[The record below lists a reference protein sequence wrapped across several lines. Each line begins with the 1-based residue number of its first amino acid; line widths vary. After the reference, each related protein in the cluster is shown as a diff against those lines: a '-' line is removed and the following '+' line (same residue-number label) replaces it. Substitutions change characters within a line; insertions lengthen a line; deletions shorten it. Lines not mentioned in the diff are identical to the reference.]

1 MKSKIL
7 VVDDNKFILDLISY
21 VLDNE
26 GYNVEV
32 SNKAEGLLNKIEA
45 AHPSL
50 IILDVSLPDGD
61 GRDLCRQIKETQTFK
76 KIPVVMC
83 SGRSD
88 IGDVVH
94 QQGAPDGVLRKP
106 FDMNQL
112 LRMVEDKLSLAA

>member
-1 MKSKIL
+1 MKNKIL

-32 SNKAEGLLNKIEA
+32 SSKAEGLLSKIEA
-45 AHPSL
+45 SHPSL
-50 IILDVSLPDGD
+50 IILDASLPDGD
-61 GRDLCRQIKETQTFK
+61 GRELCRQIKETQAIN

-83 SGRSD
+83 SGHPD
-88 IGDVVH
+88 INDCIH
-94 QQGAPDGVLRKP
+94 QQGPPDGVLRKP

-112 LRMVEDKLSLAA
+112 LSMVESKLALAA